1 MKKKDYIYDNG
12 KIRNCVAN
20 ILKMNP
26 FEWCYY
32 SIFHWNYLGK
42 KLLELIDC
50 LKEIALNLLYI
61 IQIIIVILLMPLFA
75 HFTLKNARK
84 YWGEKK

>member
-20 ILKMNP
+20 
-26 FEWCYY
+26 
-32 SIFHWNYLGK
+32 
-42 KLLELIDC
+42 
-50 LKEIALNLLYI
+50 I

-75 HFTLKNARK
+75 HFTLKNAIF
-84 YWGEKK
+84 GEGPLAFEEEKQEQEEDQCKIEKS